1 MRYSSKHLTEPT
13 AKSKVR
19 RMRFPAWLD
28 AEVGR
33 ASKTAAHFKVTISAV
48 SQWRTNGVPVDRMLA
63 VRDFTAGEV
72 TLEDML
78 APAEEPA
85 NTPAAEKA
93 EARDAA

>member
-1 MRYSSKHLTEPT
+1 MRLST
-13 AKSKVR
+13 
-19 RMRFPAWLD
+19 WLE
-28 AEVGR
+28 AERGR
-33 ASKTAAHFKVTISAV
+33 TTKLAAHFGLTLGAV
-48 SQWRTNGVPVDRMLA
+48 SQWRTKGVPVDRMLA

-85 NTPAAEKA
+85 SAPAAEKA